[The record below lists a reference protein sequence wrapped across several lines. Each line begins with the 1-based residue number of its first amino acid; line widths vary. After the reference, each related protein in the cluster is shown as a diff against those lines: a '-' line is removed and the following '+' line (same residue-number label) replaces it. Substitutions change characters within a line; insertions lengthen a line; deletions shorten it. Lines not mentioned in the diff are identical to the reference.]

1 MLYVVRYSFLM
12 ISICIRS
19 MSWAATVVQGMNM
32 LIKPSG
38 HDVTIECATD
48 KSPQDGVYMY
58 KQGESKQ
65 QTLFYFYKENHLT
78 FKKANESK
86 VHVYGEFPN
95 LSVTLLHVTDE
106 DIGLYWCEFNFEE
119 KNTVGKFTW
128 LWIEKD
134 CPEDTFPI
142 VEIILIVS
150 AVMLLVFISG
160 ICCMIL
166 KKCCWGNKNYTPSNP
181 PLESVYE
188 EMKRSNLNAQPTVRT
203 LINPDYQ
210 SSKQLR

>member
-1 MLYVVRYSFLM
+1 MLYVVKYIFLL

-38 HDVTIECATD
+38 HDVTIECTTD
-48 KSPQDGVYMY
+48 KSPQNGVYMY

-78 FKKANESK
+78 FKTANESK
-86 VHVYGEFPN
+86 VRVNGELPN

-106 DIGLYWCEFNFEE
+106 DIGLYWCEFYLDER
-119 KNTVGKFTW
+119 NTVGKFTW

-134 CPEDTFPI
+134 CPEDTLPI

-160 ICCMIL
+160 ICCMIM
-166 KKCCWGNKNYTPSNP
+166 K
-181 PLESVYE
+181 VYRKSLGGW
-188 EMKRSNLNAQPTVRT
+188 MPGRAGPHLDQSQDSGIVRT
-203 LINPDYQ
+203 
-210 SSKQLR
+210 